1 MSPTMTTATSSVS
14 LPAESHAGLA
24 IIDLALLTGGFD
36 GAYAFDLAM
45 SLVERGVRMDVI
57 GSDEVDRPEWHATPA
72 VRFLNL
78 QGSRRLDVG
87 LLTKIGRVLRYYL
100 RLMRYALTAKPK
112 IFHVLWN
119 GKLQHFDRTFLMLYY
134 KSLGKKV
141 VFHAHNVN
149 AAKRDGVDTALN
161 RLTLK
166 SQYRLAN
173 HIFVHTAKMKEEL
186 QQDFGVVLDAVT
198 VIPHGVNNAVPD
210 TDLTSAEARQRLGLA
225 ASDKAILFFGNIG
238 PYKGLDLLIAAFQ
251 RLVAADPSYCLIIA
265 GKARGGTGEYL
276 DEIRRSIADPAS
288 RGRILP
294 KIEYIPDE
302 ENEVYFKAADVLALP
317 YREIYQ
323 SGVLFLG
330 YSFGLPVVATDVG
343 SFREDVREGETG
355 FLCAPN
361 DPTELAKALQ
371 TFFESTLYR
380 NLDVCRQQIR
390 DYVRRGHSW
399 DTVGGIIRDAYDRL
413 LNPDSASPS

>member
-1 MSPTMTTATSSVS
+1 MSSTMTTAASSV
-14 LPAESHAGLA
+14 PVAAESRAGLA
-24 IIDLALLTGGFD
+24 AIDLALLTGGFD

-45 SLVERGVRMDVI
+45 SLVEKGVRMDVI
-57 GSDEVDRPEWHATPA
+57 GSDEVDRPEWHTTSA

-87 LLTKIGRVLRYYL
+87 FATKVGRVLRYYV

-112 IFHVLWN
+112 VFHVLWN

-134 KSLGKKV
+134 KLLGKKII
-141 VFHAHNVN
+141 FHAHNVN
-149 AAKRDGVDTALN
+149 AAKRDGVDTSLN

-166 SQYRLAN
+166 IQYRLVD
-173 HIFVHTAKMKEEL
+173 HIFVHTARMKQEL
-186 QQDFGVVLDAVT
+186 QQDFGVAPGAVT

-210 TDLTSAEARQRLGLA
+210 TDLTSAGAKQRLGLA
-225 ASDKAILFFGNIG
+225 DSDKTILFFGNIG

-251 RLVAADPSYCLIIA
+251 HLVADDPCYRLIIA

-276 DEIRRSIADPAS
+276 EEIRRSIADPAS

-302 ENEVYFKAADVLALP
+302 ENEIYFKAADVLALP

-361 DPTELAKALQ
+361 NPSELARAIRI
-371 TFFESTLYR
+371 FFESSLYR

-399 DTVGGIIRDAYDRL
+399 DTVGGIIRGAYDHL
-413 LNPDSASPS
+413 LNPNSASPS